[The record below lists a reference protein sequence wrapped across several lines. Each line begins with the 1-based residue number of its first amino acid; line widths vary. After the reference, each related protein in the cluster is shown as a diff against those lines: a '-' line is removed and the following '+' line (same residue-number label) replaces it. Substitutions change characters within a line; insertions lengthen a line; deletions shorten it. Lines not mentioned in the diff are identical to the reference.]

1 MKENGKKLEVMPN
14 GRGKERKRGKKQA
27 DGGRKG
33 GRQVKMERQEET
45 GESNEGLKTMGVE
58 GWGRGEG

>member
-1 MKENGKKLEVMPN
+1 MPN
-14 GRGKERKRGKKQA
+14 GKGKERKRGKKQV
-27 DGGRKG
+27 DSGRKG